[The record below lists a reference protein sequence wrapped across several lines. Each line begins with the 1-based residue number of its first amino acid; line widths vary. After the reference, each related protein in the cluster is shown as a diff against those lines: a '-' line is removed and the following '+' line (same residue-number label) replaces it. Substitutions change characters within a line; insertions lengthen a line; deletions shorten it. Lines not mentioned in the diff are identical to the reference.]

1 MRAVTKKSTAM
12 PMESLI
18 LATSNVGKIHEF
30 RHLLTPIRCIPQDE
44 LGIIS
49 IPETKVTF
57 VENALLKARHASH
70 CGNAPALAD
79 DSGLVVPALGGEP
92 GIYSARYAGETA
104 TTQQNNNLLLEKLR
118 SIPPSQWQAYFYCV
132 LVLVQHPHDPTP
144 IIAYGQVQGLIT
156 DHPSGTQGFGYDP
169 VFYLPNYQCTMA
181 ELAIATKNTIS
192 HRANAFRELK
202 KQLSI
207 D

>member
-1 MRAVTKKSTAM
+1 
-12 PMESLI
+12 MESLI

-30 RHLLTPIRCIPQDE
+30 RHLLTPIHCIPQDE

-92 GIYSARYAGETA
+92 GIYSARYAGKTA
-104 TTQQNNNLLLEKLR
+104 TTQQNNALLLEKLR
-118 SIPPSQWQAYFYCV
+118 TTPQNQWQAYFYCV
-132 LVLVQHPHDPTP
+132 LVLVKHPQDPTP

-156 DHPSGTQGFGYDP
+156 DKPAGTHGFGYDP
-169 VFYLPNYQCTMA
+169 IFYLPNYQCTMA
-181 ELAIATKNTIS
+181 ELAIVIKNTIS

-207 D
+207 A